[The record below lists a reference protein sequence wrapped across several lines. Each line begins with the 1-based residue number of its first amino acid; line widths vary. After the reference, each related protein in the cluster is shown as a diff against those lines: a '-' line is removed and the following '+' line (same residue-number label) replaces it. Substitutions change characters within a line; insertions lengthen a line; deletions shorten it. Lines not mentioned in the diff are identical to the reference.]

1 MPDLVAEIEVR
12 TPFLPLFEHPTRFTV
27 VVAHRRAGK
36 TVAAIQRLLHAA
48 LSASDKPDARYLFVA
63 PFRSQAK
70 EVAWDYLLRMSA
82 DIPGREVNL
91 SELRV
96 DLPNGARIR
105 LAGADNPDA
114 LRGTYLDGVVLDEV
128 AQMDPRAWGEVLRPQ
143 LADRKGWAVFIGTP
157 LGQNDFHR
165 LYTLAGTEPG
175 WSRLLLRASTTGL
188 IDAEELDAARRAMSE
203 EQYAQEFECSW
214 TAAIPGAYYGRLIE
228 RAEQDGRIGGVPWD
242 SHAKTYTAW
251 DLGIGDSTA
260 IWVLQTVGKEVHVID
275 HYEAESQPLSHY
287 AQWLKAQPYV
297 YEQHILPHDA
307 AAREL
312 QSGKSRVEALLS
324 LGIRATVLPQHRVED
339 GIEAVRNLL
348 PRCWFDAKK
357 TARGLDCLRNYR
369 AGYDP
374 RGRTLRTAPVHDWT
388 SHSADAFRQFAM
400 HRLPDA
406 KRMGPIPYKKL
417 NVI

>member
-1 MPDLVAEIEVR
+1 MPELVAEIEVR
-12 TPFLPLFEHPTRFTV
+12 TPFLPLFQDPARFNV

-48 LSASDKPDARYLFVA
+48 LSADLPDARYLFVA

-175 WSRLLLRASTTGL
+175 WSRLLLRASATGL

-228 RAEQDGRIGGVPWD
+228 RAEQDGRICGVPWD

-260 IWVLQTVGKEVHVID
+260 IWVVQTVGKELHVID
-275 HYEAESQPLSHY
+275 HYEAESQPLAHY
-287 AQWLKAQPYV
+287 AQWLKSQQYV
-297 YEQHILPHDA
+297 YEAHILPHDA

-357 TARGLDCLRNYR
+357 TSRGLDCLRNYR
-369 AGYDP
+369 SGYDAKN
-374 RGRTLRTAPVHDWT
+374 RTLRPAPVHDWT

-400 HRLPDA
+400 YRMPDA